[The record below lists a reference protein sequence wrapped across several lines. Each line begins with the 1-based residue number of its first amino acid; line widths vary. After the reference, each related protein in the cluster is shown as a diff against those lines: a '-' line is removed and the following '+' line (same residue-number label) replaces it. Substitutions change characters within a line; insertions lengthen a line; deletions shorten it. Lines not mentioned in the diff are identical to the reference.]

1 MPLCSRLV
9 AFTGRVTLVTEAPL
23 TPVSAFD
30 LPRDH
35 GGEAQGTLS
44 HSLREA
50 SALSRLASEHGV
62 SDAAAALAALAA
74 LLWHYGARGAFRL
87 GVETGAEQAS
97 VVLPVAA
104 DADFVALARAAERA
118 LHEADA
124 GADGEELQCGV
135 VADGT
140 GAPLEL
146 ALAIGPEPSVRGAA
160 SAFSAERLAAV
171 AAHLDRVLAQAAHVR
186 RLADIDVVPPSE
198 RRRLLVEWNDT
209 AAPVADVALP
219 ALVAYARYADR
230 VAVTDAA
237 GASLTYGR
245 LEQRVAAVASRLRA
259 AGARP
264 GTIVG
269 VGMPR
274 TVDLPVVLLG
284 VLESGAAYLPLDP
297 AYPADRIGFMLDDS
311 RAGLVVA
318 DPALVH
324 AVAGPAEIVIAGP
337 ELWQEV
343 AETPT
348 DAPRPAP
355 NDLAY
360 VIYTSGSTG
369 RPKGVGI
376 EHRNA
381 VAFLSWAT
389 SFFGPE
395 LLRSVLATTSVCFD
409 LSVFEL
415 FAPLACGGRVVLLED
430 ATALLDLPADVDA
443 TLANSVPSVV
453 RALLEEY
460 ELPPSLQAVNLAG
473 EPLPRGLVAALY
485 ARGVPRVYNLYGPSE
500 ATTYSTSALV
510 ERDSEAPPIG
520 RPIANTKAYVLDERL
535 RPAPI
540 GIPGELYL
548 GGAGVAR
555 GYLGRPEL
563 TAERFLPDPFGPGG
577 RIYRTGDVVRYLP
590 DGRLSFLGRRDDQ
603 LKIRG
608 FRVELGEIE
617 HVLAEHPS
625 ITSAAVI
632 ASGEPPRL
640 AAFVAP
646 GEVDVADAL
655 EFVRRRLPHFMV
667 PQRIVAVERIPLS
680 PNGKI
685 DHNRMQELAA
695 GVSASADG

>member
-1 MPLCSRLV
+1 
-9 AFTGRVTLVTEAPL
+9 
-23 TPVSAFD
+23 VSAFD
-30 LPRDH
+30 LPRDC

-44 HSLREA
+44 HPLREA
-50 SALSRLASEHGV
+50 AALSWLASEHGV
-62 SDAAAALAALAA
+62 SDAAAALASLAA

-87 GVETGAEQAS
+87 GVETGAERAS
-97 VVLPVAA
+97 VVLRVAG
-104 DADFVALARAAERA
+104 DAAFAALARAAERA

-146 ALAIGPEPSVRGAA
+146 ALAIGSEPSVLGAA
-160 SAFSAERLAAV
+160 SAFSAERLAGV
-171 AAHLDRVLAQAAHVR
+171 AAHLDRVLAQAARVQ

-209 AAPVADVALP
+209 ATPFPDVALP
-219 ALVAYARYADR
+219 AFIAYARYADR

-237 GASLTYGR
+237 GASLTYAH

-269 VGMPR
+269 VCMPR

-284 VLESGAAYLPLDP
+284 VLESGAAYVPLDP
-297 AYPADRIGFMLDDS
+297 AYPADRIRFMLDDS
-311 RAGLVVA
+311 RASLVVA

-324 AVAGPAEIVIAGP
+324 VVAGPAAVVIAGP
-337 ELWQEV
+337 ELWQEGE
-343 AETPT
+343 ETPT
-348 DAPRPAP
+348 DVPRPAP

-389 SFFGPE
+389 SFFGPG

-430 ATALLDLPADVDA
+430 ALAFLDVPDDADV

-453 RALLEEY
+453 RTVLEED

-473 EPLPRGLVAALY
+473 EPLPRGLVEALY

-500 ATTYSTSALV
+500 DTTYSTYALV
-510 ERDSEAPPIG
+510 ERDEAPPIG

-535 RPAPI
+535 RPLPI

-555 GYLGRPEL
+555 GYLGRPKL
-563 TAERFLPDPFGPGG
+563 TAERFLPDPFDPGG

-625 ITSAAVI
+625 ITGAAVV
-632 ASGEPPRL
+632 ATDDDPPRL
-640 AAFVAP
+640 VAFVAP
-646 GEVDVADAL
+646 GEADVAGAL
-655 EFVRRRLPHFMV
+655 EFVRQRLPHFMV
-667 PQRIVAVERIPLS
+667 PRRIVAVERIPLS

-685 DHNRMQELAA
+685 DRNRMQELAEIEGRVRGA
-695 GVSASADG
+695 GRSCLRHGA